1 MNKILER
8 KDYMTAEQKSA
19 MGNFARDHATCKE
32 KTKVYRPGKTAQDRA
47 RRGH

>member
-8 KDYMTAEQKSA
+8 KDYMTTEQKSA
-19 MGNFARDHATCKE
+19 MGDLPRDHNNCKE